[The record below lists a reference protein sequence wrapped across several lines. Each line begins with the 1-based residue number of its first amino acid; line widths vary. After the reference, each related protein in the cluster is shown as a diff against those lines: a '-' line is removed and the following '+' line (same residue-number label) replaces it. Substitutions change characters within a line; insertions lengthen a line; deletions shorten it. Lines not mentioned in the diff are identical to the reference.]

1 MSDND
6 NTLSSAS
13 TLIDAISAIEAT
25 NKRLAVVLSA
35 DNHVLGTLT
44 DGDIRRYILQG
55 HTLEAVA
62 TKVMNKN
69 PTIASINASNSLLH
83 EMLSSHN
90 IRSLPL
96 VDSENKYVRTLDE
109 IELGSIKIKAIN
121 KKTFSAAV
129 IMAGGEGTRLMPLTE
144 NMPKPMVE
152 INGLPLLER
161 QIRRLCDMN
170 ITQIYISVNYLSEVI
185 KNYFGDG
192 SKFGVE
198 ILYLHENKKLGTA
211 GALSLLPKFDES
223 HSVLV
228 INGDVLTTSDFINL
242 FHFHGEHQSLITI
255 GAVDYHVEIP
265 YGVIQN
271 DGAKVK
277 SLQEKPSQQFFCNA
291 GIYAL
296 SSSVL
301 NKIPDDKFWNMTD
314 LIEQCL
320 TEGDVVSVFP
330 VHEYWSDIG
339 TPADLDKA
347 REEFKGINK

>member
-1 MSDND
+1 MVSMSDNL
-6 NTLSSAS
+6 LSSTA

-25 NKRLAVVLSA
+25 NKRLAVVLSESK
-35 DNHVLGTLT
+35 HVLGTLT

-55 HTLEAVA
+55 HKLETLVTDA
-62 TKVMNKN
+62 MNKN
-69 PTIASINASNSLLH
+69 PIIAPVNTSDSTLR

-96 VDSENKYVRTLDE
+96 VDSENKYVRTLHE
-109 IELGSIKIKAIN
+109 IELGSIDKESIN
-121 KKTFSAAV
+121 EKTFSAAV
-129 IMAGGEGTRLMPLTE
+129 IMAGGEGSRLMPLTE

-161 QIRRLCDMN
+161 QVRRLCNMS

-185 KNYFGDG
+185 KGYFGDG
-192 SKFGVE
+192 SKFGVD
-198 ILYLHENKKLGTA
+198 ISYLHENKKLGTA
-211 GALSLLPKFDES
+211 GALSLLPNCDDLKS
-223 HSVLV
+223 ILV
-228 INGDVLTTSDFINL
+228 MNGDVLTTSDFINL
-242 FHFHGEHQSLITI
+242 FHFHEEHQSAITI

-265 YGVIQN
+265 YGVIQY

-277 SLQEKPSQQFFCNA
+277 SLLEKPSQHFFCNA

-296 SSSVL
+296 SNTVL
-301 NKIPDDKFWNMTD
+301 KKIPKNQFWNMTD

-320 TEGDVVSVFP
+320 TEEDVVSVFP

-347 REEFKGINK
+347 REEFKGN